1 MILYGE
7 MLTLPLAMSYNE
19 TSRRL
24 SPLFF
29 AFQVTDNLATLLGD
43 IGRMTLV
50 TRSLAT
56 KAGLTHLLTSSFMFR
71 EVVKREADAEAVL
84 EVGSCSTC
92 CGSVRHRTCTRDM
105 SGASLTPRRAMCV
118 WPRVADARLC
128 GVEGSAARRRGGGGW
143 AGAHHASSVQSLCV
157 RQARGVTW
165 REAMQV

>member
-7 MLTLPLAMSYNE
+7 KLTLPLAMSYNE
-19 TSRRL
+19 TSRHL

-29 AFQVTDNLATLLGD
+29 AFQVIDNLATLLGD

-92 CGSVRHRTCTRDM
+92 CGSVRHRTCTRHE
-105 SGASLTPRRAMCV
+105 RCV
-118 WPRVADARLC
+118 LDSTEGYVRVA
-128 GVEGSAARRRGGGGW
+128 
-143 AGAHHASSVQSLCV
+143 
-157 RQARGVTW
+157 ARG
-165 REAMQV
+165 